1 MDSVISNYDLL
12 SILSNFPLVHL
23 LMLQRLEIQ
32 TLYFQDPLG
41 FISANQMYVYKT
53 NSEVN

>member
-12 SILSNFPLVHL
+12 SIPSNFPLVHL

-32 TLYFQDPLG
+32 TFYFQDPLG